1 MTKVFLVILNWN
13 GYKDTIECLESVSKV
28 EPENYE
34 LHVVVIDNAST
45 DNSVDKIMNFKTH
58 KLEFNILT
66 NKKNIG
72 FAGGNNVGIK
82 YSLEK
87 GADYIMLLNNDT
99 VIDKDLISGLLR
111 TFREDIKI
119 GVVSPKIYFA
129 PGFEFHK
136 NRHKKNDLGKV
147 IWYAGGDINWRNVYG
162 VNHGV
167 DEVDKG
173 QYEKTLSTDFATG
186 ACAFFNAKAIK
197 DIGLLDERYYL
208 YLEDADIS
216 QRMKK
221 AGWKVLYSPN
231 GFLWHKVAQSSAIG
245 SELNDYFITRN
256 RMLFGLKYAQLRT
269 KSALVRESIKLLIKG
284 RKWQKIGIKDYFLSN
299 FYKGSWKN

>member
-34 LHVVVIDNAST
+34 LHVVVIDNASI

-87 GADYIMLLNNDT
+87 GADYIMVLNNDT

-136 NRHKKNDLGKV
+136 KRYGKNDFGKV

-162 VNHGV
+162 NNHGV

-173 QYEKTLSTDFATG
+173 QYDKTLSTDFATG
-186 ACAFFNAKAIK
+186 ACAFLNAKAIK

-216 QRMKK
+216 QRMMK

-245 SELNDYFITRN
+245 SELNDYYITRN
-256 RMLFGLKYAQLRT
+256 RMLFGLKYAQIRT

-284 RKWQKIGIKDYFLSN
+284 RKWQKIGIKDYYLSN
-299 FYKGSWKN
+299 FYKGSWKS